1 MAAYEVFGALPRAV
15 QQALRH
21 GLVARGFLLAG
32 DEGGDV
38 VDTNLVDGVHGL
50 VVDLHAVGV
59 DVGAEYFHG
68 RQHYINSAR
77 ADRNVDGG
85 CVADAGGDAAVV
97 SNKEVAAGKRHAQP
111 EDLEAF
117 LVELA
122 HVGEDVFL
130 HGEFGDVFE
139 RRPDA
144 GGIHPR
150 LPHPDDG
157 RAQQGKEQPHNRQHG
172 DDGGND
178 GGHNDAT
185 AAGLAR
191 REV

>member
-21 GLVARGFLLAG
+21 GLLARDVFLAG

-59 DVGAEYFHG
+59 DVGAEHLHG
-68 RQHYINSAR
+68 RQHDIDRRSA
-77 ADRNVDGG
+77 DGNVDAG
-85 CVADAGGDAAVV
+85 CVAEAGGNATVV
-97 SNKEVAAGKRHAQP
+97 SYQEVAAGKRHAQP
-111 EDLEAF
+111 EDLEAL

-130 HGEFGDVFE
+130 HGEFCDVFE
-139 RRPDA
+139 RRPD
-144 GGIHPR
+144 GGGVHPR
-150 LPHPDDG
+150 LPHSDDG
-157 RAQQGKEQPHNRQHG
+157 WAQHDKQQPCHGQDG